1 MKKVSR
7 GTPRPRALTRGNVTT
22 YYRLRPAFLAPWERD
37 ALAAGVMTSTR
48 WAVTPENSTLLSGNF
63 AALDLD
69 SGRAWRDSFMRGG
82 LVELRCRH
90 RFPSGVRVVKVTPNI
105 AEGDLYW
112 VRDGDR
118 AGSRKSS
125 RFVLEVTGVDVARL
139 QDMTDADA
147 LSYGVALLPDVL
159 KETGTP
165 RTWYQ
170 RSRPMAWAANDWVW
184 VVAFKVHR
192 ENIDA
197 FLNVRPRVTVRP

>member
-7 GTPRPRALTRGNVTT
+7 GRLPLRALTRGWVTT
-22 YYRLRPAFLAPWERD
+22 YYRLRPAYLAAWERD
-37 ALAAGVMTSTR
+37 ALAAGTMRAAR
-48 WAVTPENSTLLSGNF
+48 WPVLAENSHLNAGTF
-63 AALDLD
+63 AWLDFS
-69 SGRAWRDSFMRGG
+69 SGRAVRGAG

-147 LSYGVALLPDVL
+147 LSYGVALLPDLL

-197 FLNVRPRVTVRP
+197 FLRPRATSHNH

>member
-7 GTPRPRALTRGNVTT
+7 GTLPLRALTRGNVTT
-22 YYRLRPAFLAPWERD
+22 YYRLRPAYLAAWERD
-37 ALAAGVMTSTR
+37 ALAAGTMRAAR
-48 WAVTPENSTLLSGNF
+48 WPVLPENSYLPSGSF
-63 AALDLD
+63 AGLDFS
-69 SGRAWRDSFMRGG
+69 SGRAVRGG
-82 LVELRCRH
+82 PQVELRCRH
-90 RFPSGVRVVKVTPNI
+90 RFASGVRVVRITPDI
-105 AEGDLYW
+105 APDDLYW

-147 LSYGVALLPDVL
+147 LSYGVALLPDPL

-170 RSRPMAWAANDWVW
+170 RSRPLAWAANDWVW

-197 FLNVRPRVTVRP
+197 FLNVRPRVTVKP